1 MNATLAIASGK
12 GGTGKTTVALNLA
25 AVADQPVR
33 LLDCDVEAP
42 NDHLFIR
49 PEQIEEHT
57 SSVMIPAFDQE
68 LCDGCGRCK
77 QHCRFNA
84 IAVLGGK
91 PMLFPELCHSCG
103 ACIPVCPHG
112 AISEV
117 QRPIGV
123 VRRGTKDHISLVY
136 GVLGIGEAKSPPL
149 IGDVKNELRDGAGD
163 GAGDWTGD
171 EARGGLTI
179 IDAPPGTSCPV
190 VAAVKHCDYLLLVTE
205 PTPFGLHDLKLAVGM
220 AQALGLRH
228 GVVINRCDLGD
239 AQVRSFCIENHI
251 PLLAELPFDRRVA
264 EAYAAGKI
272 PAMAVPD
279 IAREYRR
286 LYQRVGEVIVE

>member
-42 NDHLFIR
+42 NDHLFIK
-49 PEQIEEHT
+49 PVQVEERV
-57 SSVMIPAFDQE
+57 SSVMVPAFNQE
-68 LCDGCGRCK
+68 LCDGCGQCK

-103 ACIPVCPHG
+103 ACIPACPHY

-117 QRPIGV
+117 QRPVGV
-123 VRRGTKDHISLVY
+123 VRCGTKDHISLIY
-136 GVLGIGEAKSPPL
+136 GVLDIGEAKSPPL
-149 IGDVKNELRDGAGD
+149 IGDVKNEPSDG
-163 GAGDWTGD
+163 T
-171 EARGGLTI
+171 GLTI

-190 VAAVKHCDYLLLVTE
+190 VAAVKYCDYLLLVTE

-220 AQALGLRH
+220 AQALGLKH
-228 GVVINRCDLGD
+228 GVIINRCDLGD
-239 AQVRSFCIENHI
+239 ARVRSFCAENHI

-272 PAMAVPD
+272 PAAVVPE
-279 IAREYRR
+279 IAGAYRR
-286 LYQRVGEVIVE
+286 LYQRIGEVIAG

>member
-25 AVADQPVR
+25 AVADQPVK

-42 NDHLFIR
+42 NDHLFIK
-49 PEQIEEHT
+49 PAHVEERA
-57 SSVMIPAFDQE
+57 SSVMIPAFNLE

-77 QHCRFNA
+77 QHCCFNA

-103 ACIPVCPHG
+103 ACIPVCPYG
-112 AISEV
+112 AISEA

-123 VRRGTKDHISLVY
+123 IRRGTKDHISLIY
-136 GVLGIGEAKSPPL
+136 GVLDIGEAKSPPL
-149 IGDVKNELRDGAGD
+149 IGDVKSESKDG
-163 GAGDWTGD
+163 T
-171 EARGGLTI
+171 GLTI

-220 AQALGLRH
+220 AEALALKH

-239 AQVRSFCIENHI
+239 AQVRSFCTDNHI
-251 PLLAELPFDRRVA
+251 ALLAELPFDRRVA

-279 IAREYRR
+279 IASTYRR
-286 LYQRVGEVIVE
+286 LYQRVCEVMAG

>member
-1 MNATLAIASGK
+1 MNAILAIASGK

-42 NDHLFIR
+42 NDHLFIK
-49 PEQIEEHT
+49 PEQIEERI
-57 SSVMIPAFDQE
+57 SSVMVPAFDQG

-77 QHCRFNA
+77 KHCRFNA

-136 GVLGIGEAKSPPL
+136 GVLNIGEAKSPPL
-149 IGDVKNELRDGAGD
+149 IGDVKKEFRVGGVDGARSGV
-163 GAGDWTGD
+163 
-171 EARGGLTI
+171 GLTI

-239 AQVRSFCIENHI
+239 AQVHDFCVKNQI

-272 PAMAVPD
+272 PVMAVPD
-279 IAREYRR
+279 IATVYRR
-286 LYQRVGEVIVE
+286 LYQRIGEVMVG